1 MPVFVALAA
10 ITMGWLLITGKIQ
23 FPQLPPVLLG
33 LVALLFLGRGEWIG
47 SAVGLGIAVVWFQG
61 MRLQSKHSNEPKA
74 IKSALALLDA
84 SPLDDAATIRA
95 RHRKL
100 IADNHPDTGGSHQ
113 RAAQLNEARD
123 LLLTK
128 LSKPDPKG
136 R

>member
-1 MPVFVALAA
+1 MPAFVALAA

-23 FPQLPPVLLG
+23 LAQLPPVLLG

-47 SAVGLGIAVVWFQG
+47 GVVGLGIAATWFQG
-61 MRLQSKHSNEPKA
+61 MQLRSKQSNEPKA
-74 IKSALALLDA
+74 IKSALALLGA
-84 SPLDDAATIRA
+84 SPLDDADMIRA

-100 IADNHPDTGGSHQ
+100 IADNHPDTGGTHS

-128 LSKPDPKG
+128 LSNPSG
-136 R
+136 